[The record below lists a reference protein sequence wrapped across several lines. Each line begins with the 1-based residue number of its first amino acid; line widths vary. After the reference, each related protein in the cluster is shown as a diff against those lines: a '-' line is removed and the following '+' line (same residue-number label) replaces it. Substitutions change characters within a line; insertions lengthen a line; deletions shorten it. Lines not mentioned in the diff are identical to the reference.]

1 MEGFIKPT
9 EMNSV
14 AVNEQADRG
23 LRLRRHRLLHEARKL
38 LTRRVLKLIA
48 FVVFAYL
55 ILQLVPGLEKA
66 LKDLKGVTWQWIGG
80 AVAIETL
87 SETGYVVSWRGILDP
102 DNRLREIEG
111 GSRHLAAE
119 TAWSKLGGGMLVP
132 GGTLG
137 SMGVGSWMLHR
148 LGMSMDG
155 VRSVSSR

>member
-1 MEGFIKPT
+1 MTQAPTRGGRRLYPARASEARQALDRGEDPASRSRRCQIPLRLFGILAALEGFIKPT

-66 LKDLKGVTWQWIGG
+66 LKNLKGVGWQWIVG
-80 AVAIETL
+80 AAAIETL
-87 SETGYVVSWRGILDP
+87 SETGYVIS
-102 DNRLREIEG
+102 
-111 GSRHLAAE
+111 
-119 TAWSKLGGGMLVP
+119 
-132 GGTLG
+132 
-137 SMGVGSWMLHR
+137 
-148 LGMSMDG
+148 
-155 VRSVSSR
+155 